1 MGEYQWNDRI
11 KKIER
16 IVLPMVVFVRL
27 DQYEEDVFC
36 RLSFI
41 LRLRTYPDSAEL
53 ATPIPD
59 EQLEKLKF
67 FLLNKDAK
75 VLIVKHHKVG
85 DNVRLAK
92 GPMKGLDGELSH
104 SEENKPNVA
113 IRIDGLG
120 CACANVEKVN
130 LEVI

>member
-1 MGEYQWNDRI
+1 MGEYQWSDRI

-41 LRLRTYPDSAEL
+41 FRLRTYPDSAEL

-85 DNVRLAK
+85 DNVRLVK
-92 GPMKGLDGELSH
+92 GSMKGRDGELSYI
-104 SEENKPNVA
+104 EEDTPIVA
-113 IRIDGLG
+113 SKINGLG
-120 CACANVEKVN
+120 YACVN
-130 LEVI
+130 A